1 MAVLVRNAR
10 IYSKFHSRKPGWYI
24 HIKLF
29 RPAKVVSP
37 GETLNEILGKQAN
50 SVLM

>member
-10 IYSKFHSRKPGWYI
+10 IHSKFHSRKPESYV

-37 GETLNEILGKQAN
+37 GEILNEILGKEAN
-50 SVLM
+50 SLLM